1 MQGLLQKAEEFSKLG
16 GLAATGEGVERL
28 IPSNWAHT
36 VHYTAQR
43 YHAPESVEEVC
54 EIVAHASRVRV
65 IGTRHA
71 CSTCADCPDGDLADV
86 VKRSEEQHDRS
97 LTLADAMA
105 ADMNAL
111 AKEQKAKESAETMES
126 IHKARTAAG
135 DKTT

>member
-71 CSTCADCPDGDLADV
+71 CSTCADCPDGDL
-86 VKRSEEQHDRS
+86 
-97 LTLADAMA
+97 LTLE
-105 ADMNAL
+105 NL
-111 AKEQKAKESAETMES
+111 PPIIE
-126 IHKARTAAG
+126 IN
-135 DKTT
+135 TTVSC